1 VPKGGLFFFL
11 CCVVLC
17 WSSCLSSRFQRMN
30 LQISLFQIEK
40 ENQYVPLE
48 VSVQM
53 PWWWWLLALVLV
65 DYDIKQFPSL

>member
-1 VPKGGLFFFL
+1 
-11 CCVVLC
+11 
-17 WSSCLSSRFQRMN
+17 MN